1 MIRRPGFADGRH
13 GQPPTLAFMCPLEQ
27 TVLLTALS
35 FPGQELTGAAVT
47 LETRLWAV
55 ETVLLRKPL
64 IAGGR
69 GRSAPRVLLRFPQP
83 APTSTSGISA
93 GRPQV
98 SSALGMAGEQIP
110 PRASELAAPARPAL
124 SSACGSQGGSGRN
137 LLDTGP
143 GEEEPWAPSP
153 SFPVSVLCFFC
164 FSETGFRSFC
174 PG

>member
-1 MIRRPGFADGRH
+1 
-13 GQPPTLAFMCPLEQ
+13 MCPLEQ

-83 APTSTSGISA
+83 APTSTSGISE
-93 GRPQV
+93 GRPQEWDWW
-98 SSALGMAGEQIP
+98 LLKKRKRP
-110 PRASELAAPARPAL
+110 ELAR
-124 SSACGSQGGSGRN
+124 
-137 LLDTGP
+137 
-143 GEEEPWAPSP
+143 
-153 SFPVSVLCFFC
+153 
-164 FSETGFRSFC
+164 
-174 PG
+174 

>member
-1 MIRRPGFADGRH
+1 
-13 GQPPTLAFMCPLEQ
+13 MCPLEQ

-83 APTSTSGISA
+83 APTSTSGISE
-93 GRPQV
+93 GRPQ
-98 SSALGMAGEQIP
+98 L
-110 PRASELAAPARPAL
+110 LH
-124 SSACGSQGGSGRN
+124 GGHSFSTPSHT
-137 LLDTGP
+137 DTCV
-143 GEEEPWAPSP
+143 A
-153 SFPVSVLCFFC
+153 
-164 FSETGFRSFC
+164 T
-174 PG
+174 